1 MDWNLEKENL
11 ERLILTDKVSY
22 EEIGR
27 MYGCTGSNIR
37 RVAKK
42 LNINTIKRRSI
53 NANETFNKGRKL
65 VVRYCLNC
73 GKELSNRHNTTK
85 YCNNVCQAEY
95 EHKEYIRRWKEGKET
110 GMCGTRSISKHIR
123 DYLMDKHER
132 KCQVCGWDKIHPIT
146 GEPPLHVHHI
156 DGDATNNSEDNL
168 QLLCPNCHSLTE
180 NYGRLNAKNTRP
192 KK

>member
-1 MDWNLEKENL
+1 MEKLSADALRLALVTASMEYYKKYVEGNQDFDNSEQIKEELDKLEAAGL
-11 ERLILTDKVSY
+11 
-22 EEIGR
+22 G
-27 MYGCTGSNIR
+27 
-37 RVAKK
+37 
-42 LNINTIKRRSI
+42 
-53 NANETFNKGRKL
+53 
-65 VVRYCLNC
+65 
-73 GKELSNRHNTTK
+73 
-85 YCNNVCQAEY
+85 
-95 EHKEYIRRWKEGKET
+95 
-110 GMCGTRSISKHIR
+110 GTRSISKHIR

-180 NYGRLNAKNTRP
+180 NYGRLNAKSTRP